1 MLVPA
6 VAGALV
12 LWSGV
17 ARLKES
23 SEALLKEYGRRLTGA
38 RLGGSAGR
46 EQDDQ
51 KKKKKKG
58 RK

>member
-17 ARLKES
+17 AKLKES

-38 RLGGSAGR
+38 RLGGSTGHG
-46 EQDDQ
+46 QDDP
-51 KKKKKKG
+51 KKKKG
-58 RK
+58 KK